1 MRRILDIIYRVLLG
15 LFEFIVDL
23 LIVFTCVVIL
33 KSIFNDNICLNTIIL
48 LIVLCGLVYG
58 IHDFIEVYNEN
69 KSNK

>member
-33 KSIFNDNICLNTIIL
+33 KSIFNDNICLNTLIL